1 MALRIDEAVVRG
13 EIDNTVE
20 GRTTGRLWLTGRE
33 EPVELSLDG
42 DCWRD
47 VAGACLTFENPSPQP
62 NADTQRLPAI
72 QSGMAGDI
80 TASLKCRIATIPF
93 EEASARQA
101 AGDDIPYHWKNSLYL
116 EWFAEPFGRV
126 LIESSDFRLSIS
138 DHLWNMDEDAEEAQ
152 KLANLHAMRD
162 FITSIIRRREADAHR
177 NIDTEADEFEWEERL
192 KESDRLS
199 DAYQEVLEKYMDD
212 PECERKEAFVMGWDG
227 LLDALAERD
236 EEEMGLD
243 DGEFDDDELPPF
255 DDDMEE
261 ESDHPLQ
268 MEAYEVALRAIDL
281 VERDQAPE
289 SPEARLVSNLMQ
301 VSAKLAGALSG
312 FGGGLEPETGY
323 VLAILKRC
331 LNWQNEAIAACQQLI
346 DLADDADQQQALAH
360 LRQSIFA
367 LRDGIIQLRRELKKN

>member
-1 MALRIDEAVVRG
+1 MALRIDEAVIRG
-13 EIDNTVE
+13 EIDNTLE
-20 GRTTGRLWLTGRE
+20 GKTTGRLWLTGRE
-33 EPVELSLDG
+33 EPVKLSLDG

-47 VAGACLTFENPSPQP
+47 VAGARLTFENPTPQP
-62 NADTQRLPAI
+62 NTDTEHLPDE
-72 QSGMAGDI
+72 QTGMVGDI

-93 EEASARQA
+93 EEASVRQA
-101 AGDDIPYHWKNSLYL
+101 AGDDIPFHWRNSLYL

-126 LIESSDFRLSIS
+126 LIESTDFRLTIS
-138 DHLWNMDEDAEEAQ
+138 DRVWDMDEDAEEAQ

-162 FITSIIRRREADAHR
+162 FITSIIRRRDADVRRHV
-177 NIDTEADEFEWEERL
+177 DSEADEFEWEERL

-236 EEEMGLD
+236 EDEMEPD
-243 DGEFDDDELPPF
+243 EDEFDEDISSFDEET
-255 DDDMEE
+255 DE
-261 ESDHPLQ
+261 ESNHPLQ

-281 VERDQAPE
+281 VERDQPPE

-301 VSAKLAGALSG
+301 VSAKLAGALSC

-346 DLADDADQQQALAH
+346 DLADDPDQQQALAH
-360 LRQSIFA
+360 LRQSIFV
-367 LRDGIIQLRRELKKN
+367 LRNGIIQLRRELKRN